1 MSENVAMERP
11 EKAMST
17 WKTIGM
23 GERIAKAIAVLLL
36 IAGSIIFL
44 IPFYTALNLSLKS
57 PAEIAK
63 TSTWAPPQQPTLDN
77 YHEILFNTNNINF
90 VRCFYN
96 TTVISTIATLG
107 VLLSASFVAYGF
119 ARLRFRGRDRL
130 FVIALSTM
138 MLPAVITLVPSY
150 LMYSRL
156 NWCNSFLPLTI
167 PAFFG
172 GGAFN
177 IFLLRQFFMSIP
189 RELDEAA
196 LLDGA
201 SHFTIW
207 RRIIIPLSKTAL
219 ATVGVFSF
227 IYNWRNFLDQLI
239 YLNDNSKQTLELAL
253 ATYNGIQAQKYHL
266 LMAGSVLVMLP
277 LVIVFFV
284 GQRYLVRG
292 ITMSGIK

>member
-1 MSENVAMERP
+1 MTTQPEQTMSR
-11 EKAMST
+11 

-23 GERIAKAIAVLLL
+23 GERIAKAIAVVLL
-36 IAGSIIFL
+36 IAGSIVFL
-44 IPFYTALNLSLKS
+44 IPFYTAVNISLKTE
-57 PAEIAK
+57 PEMAK
-63 TSTWAPPQQPTLDN
+63 TSAWALPQNPTLAN
-77 YHEILFNTNNINF
+77 YHTILFDTNNINF
-90 VRCFYN
+90 IRCFFN
-96 TTVISTIATLG
+96 STIIALVATIG
-107 VLLSASFVAYGF
+107 VLLSSSLVAYGF

-138 MLPAVITLVPSY
+138 MLPFMFSVIPSY
-150 LMYSRL
+150 LLASRL
-156 NWCNSFLPLTI
+156 HWANTFLPLTV

-196 LLDGA
+196 LIDGA

-207 RRIIIPLSKTAL
+207 RTIIMPLSKTAL
-219 ATVGVFSF
+219 ATVGVFCF
-227 IYNWRNFLDQLI
+227 IYNWKDFFNQLI

-266 LMAGSVLVMLP
+266 LMAGSVLVMIP
-277 LVIVFFV
+277 LIVIFFI
-284 GQRYLVRG
+284 GQRYIVKG